1 MHWAYYSRH
10 VCTYSDTKNK
20 IHKDC
25 RPSVL
30 ASSEL
35 TKIDVGFL
43 EAKTPRRGDLGV
55 FDSCSERRTL
65 FDASGTGT
73 ASIAFDD
80 VLRCCAVAGM
90 SL

>member
-1 MHWAYYSRH
+1 MF
-10 VCTYSDTKNK
+10 VCTRTRRTSFTRIANLSGSA
-20 IHKDC
+20 IEC
-25 RPSVL
+25 
-30 ASSEL
+30 SSFFEL
-35 TKIDVGFL
+35 TKIDLGFL
-43 EAKTPRRGDLGV
+43 EAKTPQRGDPGV
-55 FDSCSERRTL
+55 FDSSERRTL

>member
-1 MHWAYYSRH
+1 MF
-10 VCTYSDTKNK
+10 VCTQTRRARFTRIADLSG
-20 IHKDC
+20 
-25 RPSVL
+25 SVTEC
-30 ASSEL
+30 SSFFEL

-43 EAKTPRRGDLGV
+43 EAKTPQQGDPGV

-80 VLRCCAVAGM
+80 VVRCCAVAGM